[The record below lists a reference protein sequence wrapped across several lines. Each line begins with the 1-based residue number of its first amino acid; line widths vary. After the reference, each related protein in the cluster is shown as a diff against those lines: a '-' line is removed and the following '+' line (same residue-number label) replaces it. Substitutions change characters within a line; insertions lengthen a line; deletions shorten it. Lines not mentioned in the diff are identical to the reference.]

1 MKRRHFLIHAG
12 RLGALGIAASA
23 LPSWAYA
30 VDDSP
35 FLERNAWPEHWETK
49 VQYLAGQN
57 GVTANGSFFVR
68 SPFPVPEK
76 PLFDRVEV
84 VGMVASP
91 LKLDLPA
98 LGTLTPVKRRA
109 TLECAGNGRGLYLLP
124 STSGTQWERGA
135 VGTAEWSGASFAAL
149 LDRAGVKPGAK
160 HVWFEAN
167 DRATLPQA
175 PAFIRSV
182 PLELARERGFLA
194 TSMNGAA
201 LPRLHG
207 GPVRFV
213 LPGWYGMAWAKW
225 VQRIRIEAVPSDNH
239 FMVKGYRYVAPGG
252 DPLKSP
258 PVEAMRVKSVI
269 VSPRPLQQVAS
280 AGAIVRGYAWTGGG
294 KGTIRSV
301 EVSGDRGKT
310 WQKALLEG
318 PEIPFAW
325 RAFRATVRV
334 ITGGN
339 AFVLARATDDTG
351 ATQPAQAEVN
361 VGGYGNNSI
370 HGVAVRA

>member
-1 MKRRHFLIHAG
+1 MKRRDFLVHAG

-23 LPSWAYA
+23 FPSWVHAA
-30 VDDSP
+30 DDSP
-35 FLERNAWPEHWETK
+35 FYERNAWPEHWETK
-49 VQYLAGQN
+49 VPSLAGEN
-57 GVTANGSFFVR
+57 GITSNRSFFVR
-68 SPFPVPEK
+68 SHFPVPEK

-91 LKLDLPA
+91 LKLDPA
-98 LGTLTPVKRRA
+98 GLGTLTQVKRRV
-109 TLECAGNGRGLYLLP
+109 TLECAGNGRGLMPLA

-135 VGTAEWSGASFAAL
+135 VGTAEWEGASFAAL
-149 LDRAGVKPGAK
+149 LDRAGVKPDAK

-182 PLELARERGFLA
+182 PIELARERGFLA
-194 TSMNGAA
+194 TRMNGVD
-201 LPRLHG
+201 LPCLHG

-225 VQRIRIEAVPSDNH
+225 VQRIRLEAVPSDNH
-239 FMVKGYRYVAPGG
+239 FMVKGYRYVTPGG
-252 DPLKSP
+252 DPAQAP

-269 VSPRPLQQVAS
+269 VSPRPNQQVAS
-280 AGAIVRGYAWTGGG
+280 AGTIVRGYAWTGGG

-310 WQKALLEG
+310 WQPALLEG

-334 ITGGN
+334 ITGGS

-351 ATQPAQAEVN
+351 ATQPAQAEPN